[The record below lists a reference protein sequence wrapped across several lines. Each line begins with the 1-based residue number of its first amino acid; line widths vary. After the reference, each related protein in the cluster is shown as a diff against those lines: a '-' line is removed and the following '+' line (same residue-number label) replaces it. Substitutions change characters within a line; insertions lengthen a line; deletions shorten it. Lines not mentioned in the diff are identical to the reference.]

1 MSFIHWVTDV
11 EDAENWHGKPMP
23 KERADAI
30 IKLIESQIE
39 TNKSLEPKAPVEDSP
54 QVNISDIEMTSPP
67 DYEASDMV
75 GKLFSLLLLNTED
88 SCLL

>member
-1 MSFIHWVTDV
+1 MS
-11 EDAENWHGKPMP
+11 

-30 IKLIESQIE
+30 IKLIESRIE

-67 DYEASDMV
+67 DYEASVMV
-75 GKLFSLLLLNTED
+75 GKLFSLI
-88 SCLL
+88 CFC